1 MFHDRM
7 DAGRRLAAALIDLQ
21 SAALPVVILGIPRGG
36 VIVAREV
43 ALALHLPLDVLLV
56 HKLGAPHNPEL
67 AIGAVAEDGTLL
79 LDDELLSQVR
89 LPPRYLELEI
99 ARQQAELTRR
109 AALYRQGRERVS
121 LSDRIAVVIDDGVA
135 TGFTLFAA
143 LRSVRAAQA
152 ARVIAAVPV
161 GLAGT
166 IARLRREADRVVCLA
181 TPAGFWSV
189 SQFYDSFAQ
198 VSDEGVLNA
207 LMF

>member
-1 MFHDRM
+1 MFHDRT

-67 AIGAVAEDGTLL
+67 AIGAMAEDGTLL
-79 LDDELLSQVR
+79 LDDELLAQVR

-99 ARQQAELTRR
+99 ARQQAELARR

-121 LSDRIAVVIDDGVA
+121 LSDRIVVVIDDGVA

-143 LRSVRAAQA
+143 LRSVRSAQA

-161 GLAGT
+161 GLAET
-166 IARLRREADRVVCLA
+166 ITRLRREADRVTCLA
-181 TPAGFWSV
+181 TPATFWSV
-189 SQFYDSFAQ
+189 SQFYDSFIQ
-198 VSDEGVLNA
+198 VSDKAVLTA
-207 LMF
+207 FMF